1 MISGVCFFSR
11 ITLIL
16 FTRLEN
22 EMKKKQFDDDSIN
35 EKQTSKKQFILSI
48 KKIYFQQKN
57 IVKSG

>member
-1 MISGVCFFSR
+1 MISGVCFFQGNHPHF
-11 ITLIL
+11 IHL
-16 FTRLEN
+16 FGERN
-22 EMKKKQFDDDSIN
+22 EKKQFDSDSIN